1 MEKVKNK
8 DLVQSV
14 IRSTMILELLSQ
26 KGEMGISDISV
37 SVGLE
42 RTTVSRMVGTLRHL
56 GYIKQNAE
64 NHKYSV
70 TLKLFEMG
78 MTEIDRLGI
87 IKTARPYLEEL
98 SKQTD
103 ETVNLGILSGPY
115 ALYIDTVQS
124 PSPIKADWGT
134 GSKMPIHVSAL
145 GKVLLA
151 FQKDEVQ
158 ENLIKE
164 IPFLRFT
171 SKTIKSSEILKKDL
185 INIRNTGYAVDDE
198 ESLEGLISFAAPLLG
213 FRGEA
218 IASLS
223 LTFPKYRYKND
234 PLKRDNMLSVLLA
247 TSSSLSRELGFSGF
261 IPT

>member
-26 KGEMGISDISV
+26 QGEMGISDISV
-37 SVGLE
+37 SLGLE

-56 GYIKQNAE
+56 GYIKQNTE

-98 SKQTD
+98 SKNTD
-103 ETVNLGILSGPY
+103 ETVNLGILSGAY

-134 GSKMPIHVSAL
+134 GSKMPVHASAL

-158 ENLIKE
+158 ENIIKE
-164 IPFLRFT
+164 IPFLKFT
-171 SKTIKSSEILKKDL
+171 SNTINSAEVLKKDL
-185 INIRNTGYAVDDE
+185 MNIRNTGYAVDDE
-198 ESLEGLISFAAPLLG
+198 ESLEGLTCFAAPLLG

-218 IASLS
+218 IASVS
-223 LTFPKYRYKND
+223 LAFPKYRYKND
-234 PLKRDNMLSVLLA
+234 PSRRDTMLSLLLT

>member
-1 MEKVKNK
+1 MEKAKNK

-26 KGEMGISDISV
+26 KGELGISEIGV
-37 SVGLE
+37 SLDLE

-56 GYIKQNAE
+56 GYVKQNPD

-78 MTEIDRLGI
+78 MSEIDRLGI
-87 IKTARPYLEEL
+87 IKIARPYLEEL
-98 SKQTD
+98 SRNVA
-103 ETVNLGILSGPY
+103 ETVNLGILSGSY
-115 ALYIDTVQS
+115 VLYIDTVQS
-124 PSPIKADWGT
+124 PNPIKADWGT
-134 GSKMPIHVSAL
+134 GRKMPLHASAL

-158 ENLIKE
+158 QNIIQGL
-164 IPFLRFT
+164 PFLKLT
-171 SKTIKSSEILKKDL
+171 SRTITSAEALKKDL
-185 INIRNTGYAVDDE
+185 AIIRERGYALDDE
-198 ESLEGLISFAAPLLG
+198 ETLAGLACFAAPILG

-218 IASLS
+218 MASVS
-223 LTFPKYRYKND
+223 LTFPKYRY
-234 PLKRDNMLSVLLA
+234 RDGSEKKENMLSQLL
-247 TSSSLSRELGFSGF
+247 TVSSTLSRELGFSGF